1 MRIEKIT
8 VRVGRTI
15 PGPEYGGGQYA
26 NVKPEVELSAHI
38 EASEDAGVARA
49 MLTKAA
55 LQMLE
60 EVSNELI
67 GGGKIAPKPA
77 YAPNPPQ
84 PVAVPQ
90 FVTAEEVNRN
100 NQQIMNQGGV
110 WPTAPIPPGW

>member
-26 NVKPEVELSAHI
+26 NVKPEVELTVI
-38 EASEDAGVARA
+38 LDAGEDVAAARA
-49 MLTKAA
+49 GLTAAA
-55 LQMLE
+55 LRMLE
-60 EVSNELI
+60 EVTNELI
-67 GGGKIAPKPA
+67 GGGKIAPKPT

-90 FVTAEEVNRN
+90 PMNVGGAYPAVT
-100 NQQIMNQGGV
+100 
-110 WPTAPIPPGW
+110 PPPSW